1 MASDFWRF
9 ISAYVRVT
17 IMFLKHWMCSLREIE
32 LLLGHGTHEKS
43 IPKSLPMNE
52 SLKAEV

>member
-1 MASDFWRF
+1 
-9 ISAYVRVT
+9 
-17 IMFLKHWMCSLREIE
+17 MFLKHWMCSLREIE